1 MLQKKK
7 NYATEVFFFL
17 PAPFGER
24 LPDKKKAVRM
34 TTVSPLATV
43 LFRFID
49 VRHHVT

>member
-1 MLQKKK
+1 MLLKKK
-7 NYATEVFFFL
+7 KTTQQRFFFL